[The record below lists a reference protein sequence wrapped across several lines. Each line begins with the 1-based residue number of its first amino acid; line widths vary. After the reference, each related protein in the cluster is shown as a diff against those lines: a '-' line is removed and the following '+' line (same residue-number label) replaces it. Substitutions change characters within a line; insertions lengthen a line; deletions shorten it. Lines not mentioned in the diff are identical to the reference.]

1 MIKKILVL
9 GLVCLSLSFCAT
21 SQQGK
26 KVTSSLEIPA
36 GEKIIAEESIMYDNV
51 TPDELWAECI
61 KTLSD
66 INIGEYATNRA
77 AGRIVALKKVKISS
91 FEFPVSREKKADGT
105 YEGGVKIAEI
115 TRTKEDI
122 IRVFHLNFLIKESK
136 GGAILACQVAGPES
150 QAKRGK
156 IEMDRFLK
164 SLNKKLKR

>member
-9 GLVCLSLSFCAT
+9 GLVCLSLSFCVT

-26 KVTSSLEIPA
+26 KVTPSLRIPA

-77 AGRIVALKKVKISS
+77 AGRIVAIKEVKIAS
-91 FEFPVSREKKADGT
+91 FEFPVSREIKTDGT
-105 YEGGVKIAEI
+105 YEV

-122 IRVFHLNFLIKESK
+122 TRVFYLNFLIKESK
-136 GGAILACQVAGPES
+136 GGAILAYQVAGPES